1 MTTIRAIGRLLAAA
15 ALVTVCAAAVAPAA
29 EASGGIRVE
38 GLQTPV
44 DPAAYP
50 PPATPPCVAPPDSP
64 APAFVV
70 TGDLTGCWYVL
81 TGDAVQDSAGDTH
94 VIVGTE
100 QFHGCLG
107 TRCGDFF
114 TTYKFTYKVT
124 DGVESHGRCH
134 HPITGGTGGFEG
146 ISGSIDMK
154 DLPNGCA
161 EYRGTLKLD

>member
-1 MTTIRAIGRLLAAA
+1 MSKIRAFGRLLVAA
-15 ALVTVCAAAVAPAA
+15 ALVTVCAAGLAPAA
-29 EASGGIRVE
+29 DASSAIPVS
-38 GLQTPV
+38 GLLTPV

-64 APAFVV
+64 APAYAV
-70 TGDLTGCWYVL
+70 TGDLTGCWYIL
-81 TGDAVQDSAGDTH
+81 TGDPVVDSAGDTH
-94 VIVGTE
+94 VMVGTE

-114 TTYKFTYKVT
+114 TIYKFTYKIT

-146 ISGSIDMK
+146 ARGEIDMK
-154 DLPNGCA
+154 DLPNGCST
-161 EYRGTLKLD
+161 YRGTIKFD